1 MENNTVYTVAEEKVW
16 AREGCNNRSLH
27 TVEHVGYGIKVIG
40 YRIVRDGVKVFV
52 AYPPFATVEAAEAR
66 IAELKAVA

>member
-1 MENNTVYTVAEEKVW
+1 MEYSITEEKVW

-27 TVEHVGYGIKVIG
+27 TVEHAGYELKVIG
-40 YRIVRDGVKVFV
+40 YRIVRNGAKIFV
-52 AYPPFATVEAAEAR
+52 AYPPFATVEAAAAR